1 MNEKKNLTIK
11 EIFSLALQNHQKN
24 NIKEAEKR
32 INLCL
37 KIDEN
42 NFLENKNLENLYLN
56 LDTLITEISS
66 EREKNA
72 ILKYDAKKFN
82 EKINEL
88 NNFHGDIFIH

>member
-1 MNEKKNLTIK
+1 MKKKKIVRTKIIFTKQKKEKYFKYK
-11 EIFSLALQNHQKN
+11 E
-24 NIKEAEKR
+24 
-32 INLCL
+32 

-42 NFLENKNLENLYLN
+42 NFLENKNLETLYLN

-72 ILKYDAKKFN
+72 ILKYDAEKFN

-88 NNFHGDIFIH
+88 NNFQEI

>member
-1 MNEKKNLTIK
+1 MKKRSLLEQKLSSQNKKKEKYFKYK
-11 EIFSLALQNHQKN
+11 E
-24 NIKEAEKR
+24 
-32 INLCL
+32 

-72 ILKYDAKKFN
+72 ILKYD
-82 EKINEL
+82 L
-88 NNFHGDIFIH
+88 